1 MCIRD
6 SCSIGPCIRQKSY
19 EVRLPFYKN
28 FIKQDQDNARFFQ
41 KNHNNRY
48 LFSLTE
54 FILKILSDEQIT
66 NHEIVDVDTF
76 SEETLCFSYR
86 RNYKKNITDYGRM
99 ISTIVIKDR

>member
-1 MCIRD
+1 M
-6 SCSIGPCIRQKSY
+6 
-19 EVRLPFYKN
+19 
-28 FIKQDQDNARFFQ
+28 QDFFQ

-86 RNYKKNITDYGRM
+86 RNYKKYNRLW
-99 ISTIVIKDR
+99 

>member
-1 MCIRD
+1 MNLMSRN
-6 SCSIGPCIRQKSY
+6 
-19 EVRLPFYKN
+19 EVLRFPAFNVCFCGHSLSTKA
-28 FIKQDQDNARFFQ
+28 ARFPYFFFDV
-41 KNHNNRY
+41 K